1 MAGWDSRLCKT
12 RLTPPA
18 AISWNIT
25 SSKCSRPRPPPA
37 MRLLDVLD
45 VHFYTSTP
53 DDPADIVQAPRWL
66 WDPTYMENS
75 WIAQSIPGP
84 IELLPRLQ
92 SDINQYDPG
101 TKLSI
106 SEYNY
111 GGGDEIAGAIAEAD
125 ALGIFGVQ
133 GVYAAAEWQLLSNE
147 SYIAAAFNMY
157 RDFDGNNGT
166 FGDTSVFANTN
177 DVTDSSIY
185 ASVDSSSTNV
195 MTLVAINKS
204 TQSLTANIQLD
215 HVQPG
220 ATAAIYQLTVASTT
234 PQFVGTVTISNPAN
248 FTYTM
253 PGSSLTTIRI
263 ISSGGQGSAPTVA
276 SPAQASPSTVFGVNT
291 ELGVLAADS
300 GGAANLTYT
309 WTMTA
314 GPAPVTFSNNG
325 TNTAQETVATF
336 QTVGSYSLLVT
347 ITNAGSYFVTSS
359 VAVMVDPTLTN
370 IVVKP
375 DDPTVSVGGQQQF
388 TASSTDQFGDPLR
401 TSPSYSWSASARR
414 GEQQR
419 GLLGPRPG
427 RECHGYR
434 IRGRCAGPQVGVG
447 GKRDDDYRHVC
458 H

>member
-25 SSKCSRPRPPPA
+25 SSKCSRPSA
-37 MRLLDVLD
+37 TAGERLLDVLD

-53 DDPADIVQAPRWL
+53 DDPADIVQAPRSL

-166 FGDTSVFANTN
+166 FGDTSVFASTN

-220 ATAAIYQLTVASTT
+220 ATAAIYQLTGASTT
-234 PQFVGTVTISNPAN
+234 PQFVGHGHD
-248 FTYTM
+248 FQ
-253 PGSSLTTIRI
+253 PGQLHVHDARLESHDDSYYLFR
-263 ISSGGQGSAPTVA
+263 GAGSAPDRGQPRTGVA
-276 SPAQASPSTVFGVNT
+276 LDG
-291 ELGVLAADS
+291 
-300 GGAANLTYT
+300 
-309 WTMTA
+309 
-314 GPAPVTFSNNG
+314 
-325 TNTAQETVATF
+325 
-336 QTVGSYSLLVT
+336 
-347 ITNAGSYFVTSS
+347 
-359 VAVMVDPTLTN
+359 
-370 IVVKP
+370 
-375 DDPTVSVGGQQQF
+375 
-388 TASSTDQFGDPLR
+388 LR
-401 TSPSYSWSASARR
+401 RQHRAW
-414 GEQQR
+414 
-419 GLLGPRPG
+419 RPG
-427 RECHGYR
+427 RRLRRSGQSH
-434 IRGRCAGPQVGVG
+434 IHLDHDRGSGAGDLFQ
-447 GKRDDDYRHVC
+447 
-458 H
+458 